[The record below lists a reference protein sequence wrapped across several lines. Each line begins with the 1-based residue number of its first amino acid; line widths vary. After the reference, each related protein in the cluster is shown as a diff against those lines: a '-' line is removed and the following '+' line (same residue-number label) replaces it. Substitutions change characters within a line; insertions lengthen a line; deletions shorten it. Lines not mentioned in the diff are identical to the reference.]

1 MRCDK
6 VDARNSW
13 RVFVC
18 GAVILRLGKIT
29 KNVQGYSVYR
39 IPTITNPQ
47 LKAGSLNEEAVE
59 HTC

>member
-29 KNVQGYSVYR
+29 KHMQGYDVD
-39 IPTITNPQ
+39 
-47 LKAGSLNEEAVE
+47 G
-59 HTC
+59 TCNQRDVV